1 MVLVSFRCPHCALAL
16 VDVGPSLRCESG
28 HVFDR
33 AREGYVNLMVGGRLA
48 GGPAGDDEAMV
59 RSRRAVFDAG
69 LYLPIMDA
77 VAASVATITA
87 SVESPTVLDAGCGEG
102 SYLAR
107 AVDSSG
113 AEGWGIDIAKTA
125 VRLASKRHRHHRY
138 AVASSYR
145 LPFFDDSFDAL
156 IDVFSPRPW
165 DELARVLVPGGA
177 AIIVTPGAGHLA
189 QLKERV
195 YTDPR
200 EHRERI
206 DPDEPGPLVHERSD
220 HVAFT
225 LDLDDPTLRLR
236 LLEMTP
242 YWWSTDP
249 SARAAVAAEVEAVD
263 VDVVVSV
270 FRRVG

>member
-1 MVLVSFRCPHCALAL
+1 VLVTFRCPHCALAL
-16 VDVGPSLRCESG
+16 ADIGPSLRCESG
-28 HVFDR
+28 HVFDK
-33 AREGYVNLMVGGRLA
+33 AREGYVNLIVGGRLA
-48 GGPAGDDEAMV
+48 GGPAGDDDAMV
-59 RSRRAVFDAG
+59 RARREVFDAG
-69 LYLPIMDA
+69 LYRPIMDA
-77 VAASVATITA
+77 VASTVATVTA
-87 SVESPTVLDAGCGEG
+87 STSSPVVLDAGCGEG

-107 AVDSSG
+107 AVDASG

-125 VRLASKRHRHHRY
+125 IRIASKRHRQHHY

-145 LPFFDDSFDAL
+145 LPFFDGSFDAL

-177 AIIVTPGAGHLA
+177 AVIVTPGAGHLA
-189 QLKERV
+189 QLKERI
-195 YTDPR
+195 YRDAR

-206 DPDEPGPLVHERSD
+206 DPDEQGALAHERSD
-220 HVAFT
+220 RVAFT
-225 LDLDDPTLRLR
+225 LELDDPALRLR

-249 SARAAVAAEVEAVD
+249 SARAAVVADVAVVD
-263 VDVVVSV
+263 VDVLVSV

>member
-1 MVLVSFRCPHCALAL
+1 LAL
-16 VDVGPSLRCESG
+16 VDDGASVRCDSA

-33 AREGYVNLMVGGRLA
+33 AREGYVNLMVGGRLP
-48 GGPAGDDEAMV
+48 GGPAGDDDAMV
-59 RSRRAVFDAG
+59 RSRREVFDAG

-77 VAASVATITA
+77 VAAAILRTTD
-87 SVESPTVLDAGCGEG
+87 SVESPVVLDAGCGEG

-107 AVDSSG
+107 AVDASG
-113 AEGWGIDIAKTA
+113 SEGWGIDIAKSA
-125 VRLASKRHRHHRY
+125 IRLASKRHRRHRY

-145 LPFFDDSFDAL
+145 LPFFDESFDAL

-177 AIIVTPGAGHLA
+177 AVIVTPGAGHLA
-189 QLKERV
+189 QLKERI
-195 YTDPR
+195 YRDPR

-206 DPDEPGPLVHERSD
+206 DPDEPGPLMHERSD
-220 HVAFT
+220 RVAFT

-249 SARAAVAAEVEAVD
+249 SARALVAAEVATVD
-263 VDVVVSV
+263 VDVMVSV
-270 FRRVG
+270 FRRVSSPSAHC